1 MMLSERFDQALLY
14 AAHLHRP
21 QIRKGS
27 GIPYLTH
34 LLGVCSLA
42 LGYGADEEMAMAA
55 LLHDSLEDGREY
67 TGTPRVQIEQ
77 EIEEKFGP
85 RVLEIV
91 QACTDTAVD
100 TSTGGEKE
108 EWQVRKARFIDHM
121 EGATDEGYLLVTCCD
136 KLHNLRSIWQDRE
149 VVQEAIWER
158 FTGKKEGSLWYY
170 RELGR
175 VMKIHAQAKRIPV
188 VLVTEYEGLLE
199 RMR

>member
-1 MMLSERFDQALLY
+1 MNLSERFDQALLY
-14 AAHLHRP
+14 AADLHRP

-27 GIPYLTH
+27 GIPYMNH
-34 LLGVCSLA
+34 LLGVCSMA

-55 LLHDSLEDGREY
+55 LLHDALEDGPENIKR
-67 TGTPRVQIEQ
+67 PRVQIEQ
-77 EIEEKFGP
+77 EIQEKFGP
-85 RVLEIV
+85 RVLEV
-91 QACTDTAVD
+91 VRACTDTEVD
-100 TSTGGEKE
+100 TSMGGEKE
-108 EWQVRKARFIDHM
+108 EWQVRKARYIDHM
-121 EGATDEGYLLVTCCD
+121 ESATDKGYLLVTCCD

-175 VMKIHAQAKRIPV
+175 VMGIHAEAGRIPV

-199 RMR
+199 RM